1 MSRVRIVIFAKA
13 PVPGQ
18 VKTRLIPI
26 LGAQGAADLARLML
40 AHTLGQALAAAVGP
54 VELCVTPSPDE
65 ATWRSLEV
73 PATVAW
79 SDQGQGDLGT
89 RMARAAR
96 RVTDAGES
104 VLIIGT
110 DCPALDAAH
119 LRRAATSLQTFDA
132 TLVPTADG
140 GYVLLGLNR
149 FHASLFEGIEWST
162 DTVAFETRR
171 RLEQLDWKVHD
182 HPMLR
187 DIDEPADLR
196 WLPEQWRAPVHEPAF
211 ELGAK
216 RTADGTR
223 DAGRGS

>member
-1 MSRVRIVIFAKA
+1 MSRLRIVIFAKA
-13 PVPGQ
+13 PLPGQ
-18 VKTRLIPI
+18 AKTRLIPT
-26 LGAQGAADLARLML
+26 LGAQGAAALAQRML
-40 AHTLGQALAAAVGP
+40 AHTLAQALAAAVGP
-54 VELCVTPSPDE
+54 VELCVTPFPDE
-65 ATWRSLEV
+65 TAWRSLAV

-79 SDQGQGDLGT
+79 SDQGEGDLGI

-96 RVTDAGES
+96 RATDAGES

-162 DTVAFETRR
+162 DTVALETRR
-171 RLEQLDWKVHD
+171 RLQQLDWKIQS

-187 DIDEPADLR
+187 DIDEPDDLR
-196 WLPEQWRAPVHEPAF
+196 WLPEEWLAPPREHAF
-211 ELGAK
+211 EPGAK
-216 RTADGTR
+216 
-223 DAGRGS
+223 